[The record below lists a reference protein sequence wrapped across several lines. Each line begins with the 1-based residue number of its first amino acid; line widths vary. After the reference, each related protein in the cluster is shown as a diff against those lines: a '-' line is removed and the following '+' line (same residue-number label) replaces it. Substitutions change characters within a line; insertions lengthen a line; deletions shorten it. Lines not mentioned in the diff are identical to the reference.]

1 MKVTQATRKTQIPRQ
16 TKSIGFNDSPH
27 PLIVPEKIS
36 TQQYENR
43 KALKRVLN
51 FDID

>member
-16 TKSIGFNDSPH
+16 TKSIGYNDSPH

-36 TQQYENR
+36 TQQYE
-43 KALKRVLN
+43 K
-51 FDID
+51 